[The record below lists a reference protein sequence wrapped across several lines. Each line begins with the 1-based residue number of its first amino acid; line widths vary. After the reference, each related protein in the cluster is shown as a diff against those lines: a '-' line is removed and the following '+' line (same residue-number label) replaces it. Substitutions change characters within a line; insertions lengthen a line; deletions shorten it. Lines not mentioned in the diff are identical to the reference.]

1 VNAPA
6 TKTEPR
12 DPIVH
17 EPCAVLDCPTCGG
30 PALRRNGDSFEAPP
44 DSYYDATSVGSADV
58 LGSICDELRAC
69 FRPRDPIALPEAL
82 LAAIPDLDSVQW
94 FAADGWMPTCEC
106 DAPCCDGVDGSEYW
120 SLAGMPCC
128 SLECAAL
135 RLLWKHHPTQDQS
148 DRAVDAVLGVI
159 AQHIAECIE
168 HANEVAETPGP
179 VEDPRPDYAPD
190 ALGRW

>member
-1 VNAPA
+1 MTAPA

-12 DPIVH
+12 DPI
-17 EPCAVLDCPTCGG
+17 
-30 PALRRNGDSFEAPP
+30 
-44 DSYYDATSVGSADV
+44 
-58 LGSICDELRAC
+58 
-69 FRPRDPIALPEAL
+69 ALPESL
-82 LAAIPDLDSVQW
+82 LAAIATQLESVQW
-94 FAADGWMPTCEC
+94 FEGDKLPVCEC
-106 DAPCCDGVDGSEYW
+106 CAPCVDGCDGSEHW
-120 SLAGMPCC
+120 RIAGEPCC
-128 SLECAAL
+128 SLPCVAYE
-135 RLLWKHHPTQDQS
+135 LLWKHHPTQDQS